1 MRKTA
6 IVTGGSRGIG
16 KAVSLKLASLGFNVV
31 INCQGNIEKA
41 DEVKKECE
49 AFGVDALVYP
59 ADVSDYN
66 AVEGLVKITID
77 TFKTIDVLVNNAG
90 ITRDNLMLRMSEED
104 FDKVIAV
111 NLKGTFNCIKHASKF
126 MLKQKSGKIINMTS
140 ISGLSGNVGQANYAA
155 AKAGIVALTKSTAK
169 ELAPRG
175 ICVNAVA
182 PGYIETDMTDILS
195 SEVKGKVLESIPM
208 QRFGQVVDVASLVAF
223 LAQDGSNYITGQ
235 TISVNG
241 GMFM

>member
-1 MRKTA
+1 MSKTA

-16 KAVSLKLASLGFNVV
+16 KAISLKLASLGFNVV

-41 DEVKKECE
+41 EEVKKECE

-66 AVEGLVKITID
+66 AVENLIKATID

-126 MLKQKSGKIINMTS
+126 MLKQKSGKIINLTS
-140 ISGLSGNVGQANYAA
+140 ISGLAGNAGQANYAA
-155 AKAGIVALTKSTAK
+155 AKAGVVALTKSTAK

-195 SEVKGKVLESIPM
+195 SEVKDKVLENIPM
-208 QRFGQVVDVASLVAF
+208 GRFGQVGDVASLVAF
-223 LAQDGSNYITGQ
+223 LVQDGSDYITGQ